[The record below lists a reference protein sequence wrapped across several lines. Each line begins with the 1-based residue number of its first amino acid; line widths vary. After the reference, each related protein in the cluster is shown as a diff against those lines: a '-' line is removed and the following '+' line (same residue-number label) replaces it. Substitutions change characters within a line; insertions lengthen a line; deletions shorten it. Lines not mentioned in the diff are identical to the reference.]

1 MKNAMKILGFEAL
14 YLLAAVIVA
23 GLSALIQ
30 MIGRTYAGDYSSF
43 IFSGSNYSYNPIL
56 YTLGLVIFIGFM
68 LAGYVF
74 FLKKKITGLSEPGL
88 LPRILFPVI
97 AAIFSLLIIAA
108 VVVCEVLILGMNDNM
123 RPEAMFVLTNF
134 GWAILCFG
142 FMIFAEVVAIKGK

>member
-14 YLLAAVIVA
+14 YLLLTVIVA
-23 GLSALIQ
+23 GISALIQ
-30 MIGRTYAGDYSSF
+30 IIGRTYAGHYSSF

-56 YTLGLVIFIGFM
+56 YFFGLVIFIGFM
-68 LAGYVF
+68 LSGYIF
-74 FLKKKITGLSEPGL
+74 FLKKKITGLSEPGF

-108 VVVCEVLILGMNDNM
+108 VVVCEVLVLGINVNM

-142 FMIFAEVVAIKGK
+142 FMIFAEVVAIKSK

>member
-14 YLLAAVIVA
+14 YLLATVIVA
-23 GLSALIQ
+23 GISALIQ
-30 MIGRTYAGDYSSF
+30 MIGRTYSGDYSSF
-43 IFSGSNYSYNPIL
+43 IYNPIL
-56 YTLGLVIFIGFM
+56 YFFGLVIFIGFM
-68 LAGYVF
+68 LGGYVF